1 MDAPQTSS
9 LAIFRVGFESLSMSD
24 GDNNKRR
31 EVLIIRV
38 EEPPCE
44 HIIGSRRT
52 WSCQQLSD
60 MRFVNVP
67 EDNSG
72 SKYRCTAVLCDQN
85 WLDNSRYG
93 CVLPSRPSPIEKPF
107 HQPTSGVTLNG
118 FLAVLRDQGPVDVG
132 VIQNYLQR
140 VPLIWPFPLR
150 VGVHDFSMQPLRRFR
165 ETKREY
171 GA

>member
-1 MDAPQTSS
+1 MDSPQTSF
-9 LAIFRVGFESLSMSD
+9 LAIVRVGFEPLLMSD
-24 GDNNKRR
+24 EDNNKKR

-60 MRFVNVP
+60 MRFVDVP

-72 SKYRCTAVLCDQN
+72 SRYRCTAVLCDQN

-93 CVLPSRPSPIEKPF
+93 CVLPSRPSPIENPLHHPNRLPGRF
-107 HQPTSGVTLNG
+107 T
-118 FLAVLRDQGPVDVG
+118 GP
-132 VIQNYLQR
+132 
-140 VPLIWPFPLR
+140 
-150 VGVHDFSMQPLRRFR
+150 
-165 ETKREY
+165 
-171 GA
+171 GAC